1 MATLAGGTTIETVGT
16 TQADNTVISNLLQS
30 NFATAP
36 APTTVTVPAPST
48 VPGGSSETK
57 VLVGTFEATSVQSIT
72 LENTTPNSISVL
84 SAAAVT
90 TTDTKTITNVVA
102 DSNTGGVIFDGKN
115 ISSNVV
121 TGFIASSNTS
131 LIVGNAGTQLIDGSN
146 STQNMV
152 IATGTGNDTVV
163 SGTGNDRVTLGDF
176 GVANGGGGAD
186 TLIGGSGT
194 ATLGGGA
201 GADSIVAATGGGV
214 LIGEVGNDTMVG
226 GAGKDVFVYT
236 SGGGNDVIS
245 GFDPASDTLGLA
257 NYSDIAAA
265 GLSLTDIISRATVSG
280 GNTIL
285 TMPDGSTITLAGV
298 TGINV
303 NWFTIK

>member
-30 NFATAP
+30 NFSTAP
-36 APTTVTVPAPST
+36 APTTVTVPAAST
-48 VPGGSSETK
+48 VSGGSSETK
-57 VLVGTFEATSVQSIT
+57 VLVGTFEATNVQSVT
-72 LENTTPNSISVL
+72 LENTTPNSIAIL
-84 SAAAVT
+84 SAAAPT
-90 TTDTKTITNVVA
+90 TTGANTITNVVA
-102 DSNTGGVIFDGKN
+102 DTNTGGVIFDGKN
-115 ISSNVV
+115 ISTNVV

-131 LIVGNAGTQLIDGSN
+131 LVVGNAGTQLIDGSK

-194 ATLGGGA
+194 ATLGGGG
-201 GADSIVAATGGGV
+201 GADSIVAATGGGMI
-214 LIGEVGNDTMVG
+214 IGEVGDDSLVA
-226 GAGKDVFVYT
+226 GAGKDVFIYRA
-236 SGGGNDVIS
+236 GDGNDAITGFNPAADTLALAIS
-245 GFDPASDTLGLA
+245 GVD
-257 NYSDIAAA
+257 
-265 GLSLTDIISRATVSG
+265 LTSIINSATVSG
-280 GNTIL
+280 GNTII